1 MNRRLAPEVPASPT
15 RLILELHNP
24 SDPAIALY
32 LREHSYESE
41 GERLASSQS
50 MYFLR
55 LLSGVVL
62 GVGLL
67 ISALSAYL
75 LLLSIYLLLQKNSR
89 QLENLLLLG
98 YSQRQLILPYV
109 LLTLMLNL
117 LALLAALGL
126 VLWVRGYY
134 LEAASRLVPEE
145 LGASLLP
152 TLLLGLG
159 LLVGTTLVNAVAI
172 ARKVRSLRAFARR

>member
-1 MNRRLAPEVPASPT
+1 M
-15 RLILELHNP
+15 
-24 SDPAIALY
+24 
-32 LREHSYESE
+32 
-41 GERLASSQS
+41 
-50 MYFLR
+50 
-55 LLSGVVL
+55 
-62 GVGLL
+62 
-67 ISALSAYL
+67 
-75 LLLSIYLLLQKNSR
+75 QKNSR

-109 LLTLMLNL
+109 LLTLVLNL

-172 ARKVRSLRAFARR
+172 GRKVRSLRAFARR